1 MPEVSLHTEV
11 KGQFG
16 HGTGRAMGKALKK
29 FPRSVLR
36 QDTKSCRGDHR
47 HITLQAA
54 KINGLQRFFTLMLL
68 SAVVVTLLGIL
79 IALLLAFLTP
89 VHRDHLQG

>member
-1 MPEVSLHTEV
+1 MSLHTEV

-36 QDTKSCRGDHR
+36 QDTKSCRGDR
-47 HITLQAA
+47 RCITFRVG
-54 KINGLQRFFTLMLL
+54 KTNGLQQYFTRMLL
-68 SAVVVTLLGIL
+68 GAAVVTLLGIL

-89 VHRDHLQG
+89 VPRDHLQG

>member
-1 MPEVSLHTEV
+1 MSLHTEV

-36 QDTKSCRGDHR
+36 QDTKSCRGDR
-47 HITLQAA
+47 RFITCQVE
-54 KINGLQRFFTLMLL
+54 KINGLQRSFTVMLL
-68 SAVVVTLLGIL
+68 SAGVVTLLGIL
-79 IALLLAFLTP
+79 TALLLAFLTP